1 MEDNKDMDQAN
12 NPDVLGTLSNQLA
25 DAVEKVGQALVLVNG
40 RQRQPGSG
48 VVYGTDLV
56 LTAEHVLERDED
68 ISVVTHDGRT
78 LPAQLAGRDSS
89 SDLAVLRVAGL
100 NIEPASFAQGAP
112 RVGQLVLA
120 VGRPSEGGVMA
131 SSGIVS
137 AVGGPIRTRRGGML
151 EQFIRTDAT
160 PYPGFSGGP
169 LVAAGGTVL
178 GIVTTGFGGV
188 ALAIPAAAAL
198 RVAESLVTH
207 GQIKR
212 GFLGITSQPVYIP
225 EGQRSGRTQE
235 TGLLIMKVETD
246 SPAAK
251 SGLILGDIL
260 VGLDGQTIQDSD
272 DLQALLSGDRV
283 GKEVPVD
290 VIRGGAL
297 QTLKV
302 TVGQRD

>member
-1 MEDNKDMDQAN
+1 MGE
-12 NPDVLGTLSNQLA
+12 
-25 DAVEKVGQALVLVNG
+25 
-40 RQRQPGSG
+40 
-48 VVYGTDLV
+48 
-56 LTAEHVLERDED
+56 
-68 ISVVTHDGRT
+68 
-78 LPAQLAGRDSS
+78 
-89 SDLAVLRVAGL
+89 
-100 NIEPASFAQGAP
+100 
-112 RVGQLVLA
+112 
-120 VGRPSEGGVMA
+120 
-131 SSGIVS
+131 
-137 AVGGPIRTRRGGML
+137 
-151 EQFIRTDAT
+151 AT
-160 PYPGFSGGP
+160 
-169 LVAAGGTVL
+169 
-178 GIVTTGFGGV
+178 

-198 RVAESLVTH
+198 RVAESLATH

-212 GFLGITSQPVYIP
+212 GYLGITSQPVYIP

-251 SGLILGDIL
+251 GGLILGDIL
-260 VGLDGQTIQDSD
+260 VALDGQTIQDSD

>member
-12 NPDVLGTLSNQLA
+12 NTDVLGTLSNQLA

-78 LPAQLAGRDSS
+78 VPAQLAGRDSA

-100 NIEPASFAQGAP
+100 DIKPASFAQSAP

-169 LVAAGGTVL
+169 LVTAGGTVL

-188 ALAIPAAAAL
+188 ALAIPAATAL
-198 RVAESLVTH
+198 RTAENLATH

-251 SGLILGDIL
+251 GGLILGDIL
-260 VGLDGQTIQDSD
+260 VALDGQTIQDSD

-283 GKEVPVD
+283 GKEISVD
-290 VIRGGAL
+290 VIRGGNL